1 MHCVSNAQWI
11 VLLSFQN
18 PLSKSYTVNLNPT
31 RIAIADD
38 HQIVLDGL
46 KALIREYADFELI
59 ADANNGQEMVKL
71 VNTLKLDLVLM
82 DIDMPIMNGIQATQ
96 EIKKTHPDIKILI
109 LSMHNEKGV
118 IQKVMEAGAD
128 GYILKNS
135 DHKELL
141 DAVRKVASGQK
152 YFSSDVTMTLLN
164 PSNGQSSEDNK
175 VLSELTERE
184 IEILKLIAE
193 GFSNKEIG
201 DKLFISHRTVDT
213 HRTNLM
219 KKLDVH
225 NIAGI
230 IKFAIKNKLV

>member
-1 MHCVSNAQWI
+1 M
-11 VLLSFQN
+11 
-18 PLSKSYTVNLNPT
+18 NLEPT

-46 KALIREYADFELI
+46 KSLIREYSDFELI
-59 ADANNGQEMVKL
+59 ADANNGQQLLKL
-71 VNTLKLDLVLM
+71 VNTLKIDLVLM

-96 EIKKTHPDIKILI
+96 ELKKTHPHVKVLI

-128 GYILKNS
+128 GYMLKNS
-135 DHKELL
+135 DHLELL

-152 YFSSDVTMTLLN
+152 YFSSDVTLTLLN
-164 PSNGQSSEDNK
+164 PTSVQNIDEDK
-175 VLSELTERE
+175 IVQDLTERE

-201 DKLFISHRTVDT
+201 EKLFISHRTVDT

>member
-1 MHCVSNAQWI
+1 M
-11 VLLSFQN
+11 
-18 PLSKSYTVNLNPT
+18 NLNPT

>member
-1 MHCVSNAQWI
+1 MNI
-11 VLLSFQN
+11 
-18 PLSKSYTVNLNPT
+18 NPT

-46 KALIREYADFELI
+46 KALIREYSDFELI

-96 EIKKTHPDIKILI
+96 EIKKSHPHIKVLI

-141 DAVRKVASGQK
+141 DAVRKVAAGQK

-164 PSNGQSSEDNK
+164 PTAGNSEESK